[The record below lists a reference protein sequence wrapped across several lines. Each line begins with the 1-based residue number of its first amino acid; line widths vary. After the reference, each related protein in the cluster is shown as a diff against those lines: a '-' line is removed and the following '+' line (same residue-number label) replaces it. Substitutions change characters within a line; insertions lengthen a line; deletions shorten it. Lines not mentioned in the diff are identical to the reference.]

1 MNGGCVLA
9 GRAGSDRQ
17 RVEYP
22 ESMATADSGNSGQ
35 PLLVLGKIGEIL
47 DAFSLERPSLTLG
60 EIREST
66 GFPTSTVQRLV
77 TNMVSLGFLDRQ
89 GDQVRVGVKM
99 AYWAAPAVK
108 GVDVLDLI
116 VPVLKQLR
124 DETGETA
131 SFFRAEQGHRVCV
144 ALAETAHALRRE
156 MHVGTIM
163 PLHAGSAGR
172 VLLAWDEALAKSVL
186 SQPLGPITDSTITS
200 ADELAAVIRQTRA
213 DGYAITIG
221 EREQGASG
229 LSAPVFKANG
239 ELAGCLTISGPT
251 IRMPLDRCLD
261 WLDLLV
267 ESAEQSTRL
276 LGGRFPTT
284 SSIAI

>member
-1 MNGGCVLA
+1 MRCAPARGA
-9 GRAGSDRQ
+9 
-17 RVEYP
+17 VEYS
-22 ESMATADSGNSGQ
+22 EAMATADPTGGGGQ

-60 EIREST
+60 EIRDAT

-77 TNMVSLGFLDRQ
+77 TNMVALGFLDRQ
-89 GDQVRVGVKM
+89 GDQVRIGVKM

-116 VPVLKQLR
+116 VPVLKHLR
-124 DETGETA
+124 DTTGETA

-144 ALAETAHALRRE
+144 ALAETHHALRRE
-156 MHVGTIM
+156 MHVGKIM

-172 VLLAWDEALAKSVL
+172 VLLAWDDSLAESVL
-186 SQPLGPITDSTITS
+186 SKPLGPITDSTITS
-200 ADELAAVIRQTRA
+200 ADELAAVIKQTRA

-229 LSAPVFKANG
+229 LSAPVFLANG

-251 IRMPLDRCLD
+251 IRMPLDRCLE
-261 WLDLLV
+261 WLDLLI
-267 ESAEQSTRL
+267 EAAEQATRL
-276 LGGRFPTT
+276 LGGRFPTA
-284 SSIAI
+284 SSAGL

>member
-1 MNGGCVLA
+1 MTAGCVLA
-9 GRAGSDRQ
+9 RQAGLARQ
-17 RVEYP
+17 AVEY
-22 ESMATADSGNSGQ
+22 SDAMATVDSGNSSQ

-47 DAFSLERPSLTLG
+47 DAFSLDRPSLTLG
-60 EIREST
+60 EIRERT

-77 TNMVSLGFLDRQ
+77 TNMVALGFLDRQ

-144 ALAETAHALRRE
+144 ALAETAHSLRRE
-156 MHVGTIM
+156 MHVGKIM

-172 VLLAWDEALAKSVL
+172 VLLAWDESLARTVL
-186 SQPLGPITDSTITS
+186 AQPLGPITDSTITS

-229 LSAPVFKANG
+229 LSVPVFKANG

>member
-1 MNGGCVLA
+1 MS
-9 GRAGSDRQ
+9 GRPGLLSPVGSPSRFTYADH
-17 RVEYP
+17 
-22 ESMATADSGNSGQ
+22 MATADPGGGNGQ
-35 PLLVLGKIGEIL
+35 PLLVLGKIGDIL
-47 DAFSLERPSLTLG
+47 DAFSLDRPALSLG
-60 EIREST
+60 EIRDAT

-77 TNMVSLGFLDRQ
+77 TNMVALGFLDRQ

-116 VPVLKQLR
+116 VPVLRQLR
-124 DETGETA
+124 DLTGETA

-144 ALAETAHALRRE
+144 ALAETNHSLRRE
-156 MHVGTIM
+156 MHVGKIM

-172 VLLAWDEALAKSVL
+172 VLLAWDDSLAQSVL
-186 SQPLGPITDSTITS
+186 APITDSTITS
-200 ADELAAVIRQTRA
+200 ADELAAVIKQTRA

-229 LSAPVFKANG
+229 LSVPVFKANG

-267 ESAEQSTRL
+267 ESAEQATRL

-284 SSIAI
+284 SATL